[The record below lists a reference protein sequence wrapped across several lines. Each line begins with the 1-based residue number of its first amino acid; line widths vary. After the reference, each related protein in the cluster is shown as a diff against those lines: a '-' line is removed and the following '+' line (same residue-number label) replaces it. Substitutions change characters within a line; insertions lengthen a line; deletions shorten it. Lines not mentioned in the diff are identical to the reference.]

1 MTYYLNSVG
10 DLSVGLE
17 CFITSETTEIVDLGQ
32 ITAIDTTNNSIT
44 TSSFSNQGDYICIK
58 DRPDLGDCSALFR
71 GWYPSHA
78 EGDSSIASGLGAHAE
93 GRES

>member
-58 DRPDLGDCSALFR
+58 DRPDLGDCSALFC
-71 GWYPSHA
+71 GWCPSHA